1 MCSLSSVSTNALP
14 LIMYMYTHIYM
25 LLYAR
30 KYNKVLAF
38 TLVILVILVI
48 LVALVTSAHLP

>member
-1 MCSLSSVSTNALP
+1 MFALQCLHKRLAP
-14 LIMYMYTHIYM
+14 HHVHVHIYM

-38 TLVILVILVI
+38 TLVILVILVA